1 MSFLNEVF
9 SEWAVLAAKAENGGK
24 VKKKEIIRLLDSDA
38 PIPESAKPLLKGL
51 ITGSLEYQR
60 GTGSEYEELKGSA
73 VLRYHAVLGALTA
86 PTVESVLKEQARL
99 LGDPTPVM
107 LAKEIVSG
115 QLGVSTRALE
125 KWLKEAGE
133 Q

>member
-9 SEWAVLAAKAENGGK
+9 SEWAVFAAKAENGGK

-51 ITGSLEYQR
+51 ITGSLKYQR
-60 GTGSEYEELKGSA
+60 GEVSEYEELKDSA
-73 VLRYHAVLGALTA
+73 VMRYLVVQGALTA
-86 PTVESVLKEQARL
+86 LTVENVLKEQARL
-99 LGDPTPVM
+99 LGDPTPVL

-115 QLGVSTRALE
+115 QFDVSTRALE